1 MLTRLLFLYLPF
13 ASEADGGLQV
23 TSRKGMRNIGLHL
36 PTHQRIMTSIGKRTT
51 LELHHGSLRVM
62 Y

>member
-1 MLTRLLFLYLPF
+1 MVFLYLLF
-13 ASEADGGLQV
+13 VAEANGGLQV

-36 PTHQRIMTSIGKRTT
+36 PTHQQIMTLIGKRTT
-51 LELHHGSLRVM
+51 LEPHRGSLRVI